1 MDPDLIAAA
10 ALAALAAVIAARILI
25 PDYLAR
31 RRERRERL
39 RDLIRNGVATI
50 ARDERN
56 QAQALRW
63 DPATGEVATQDP
75 RRN

>member
-10 ALAALAAVIAARILI
+10 LLAATAAGIAARILI

-31 RRERRERL
+31 RRERRRI
-39 RDLIRNGVATI
+39 RDLIRAGRATI

>member
-10 ALAALAAVIAARILI
+10 LLAATAAGIAGGLLI
-25 PDYLAR
+25 PAHLR
-31 RRERRERL
+31 RLRERRRI
-39 RDLIRNGVATI
+39 RDLIRAGRATI
-50 ARDERN
+50 ARD
-56 QAQALRW
+56 AQNEALALRW

>member
-10 ALAALAAVIAARILI
+10 LLAATAAGIAARILI

-39 RDLIRNGVATI
+39 RGLIRAGRATI

-63 DPATGEVATQDP
+63 DPATGEVHDA